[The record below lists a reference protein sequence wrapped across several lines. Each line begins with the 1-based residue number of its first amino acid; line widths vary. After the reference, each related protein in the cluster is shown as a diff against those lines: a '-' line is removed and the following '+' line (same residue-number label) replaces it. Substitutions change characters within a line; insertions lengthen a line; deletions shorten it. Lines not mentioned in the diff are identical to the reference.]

1 MAQIDIHNWIGH
13 IGEEKAAQIMR
24 NKGYSIRDVNWKMG
38 HLEIDVIAENKK
50 EIVFVEVKTRTTTFG
65 GKLPEENVDL
75 VKQRRLIAAANAY
88 IKLYTIKKAPRFDI
102 IGLVANSEG
111 EFTYINHLENAF
123 VPRVKTINSHS
134 FTKQWSWKHRGHVIK

>member
-1 MAQIDIHNWIGH
+1 MAQIDIHNWIGR
-13 IGEEKAAQIMR
+13 IGEEKAAQIMKQ
-24 NKGYSIRDVNWKMG
+24 KGYSIRDVNWKMG
-38 HLEIDVIAENKK
+38 HLEMDIIAENKK

-75 VKQRRLIAAANAY
+75 VKQKRLIAAANAY
-88 IKLYTIKKAPRFDI
+88 IKMFQINKSPRFDI
-102 IGLVANSEG
+102 IGIVANSEG

-123 VPRVKTINSHS
+123 VPHVRTIHSHS